1 MPRGAVMR
9 TGIMKLLNEQEW
21 RARTQVHSSRLL
33 PLVEARRDRRARA
46 QSHPVI
52 DFLFTYYSFRPG
64 QLMQW
69 SPGHGVVL
77 ENAAA
82 DFSRRRHWVSEG
94 GKARLCLASMSD
106 RQRREV
112 FWIQELLRAVTQR
125 KAHFGCYGLHEWAMV
140 YRQPASTLRHS
151 KFPLRVRE
159 KEISELVESQPLCC
173 THYDAF
179 RFFTRDARPL
189 NSMRPTIDSRLDTE
203 QSGCLHTNMDLY
215 KWGYKLSPWIPSE
228 LLCDAFLLA
237 MEIRELDMRAS
248 PYDLRS
254 LGYTPV
260 AVETV
265 DGRAVYEREQ
275 RRFALKAEPIRARL
289 LQAAGELAAC
299 LSGSGDRERVQG
311 ERARLGSM
319 SSESSV
325 N

>member
-1 MPRGAVMR
+1 
-9 TGIMKLLNEQEW
+9 MKRLSEKEW
-21 RARTQVHSSRLL
+21 RGQTQAHSGRLL

-77 ENAAA
+77 ENAQ
-82 DFSRRRHWVSEG
+82 DEFSARRYWIAEG
-94 GKARLCLASMSD
+94 GTARLDLAGMTG

-151 KFPLRVRE
+151 KFPLRLRE

-173 THYDAF
+173 SHYDAF
-179 RFFTRDARPL
+179 RFFTREARPL
-189 NSMRPTIDSRLDTE
+189 NSMRPTIDSRLGTE
-203 QSGCLHTNMDLY
+203 QPGCLHTNMDLY

-248 PYDLRS
+248 PYDLSS

-260 AVETV
+260 AVETG

-289 LQAAGELAAC
+289 LQATGELVAC
-299 LSGSGDRERVQG
+299 LSGSGGSGRAQG
-311 ERARLGSM
+311 ARARLGSM